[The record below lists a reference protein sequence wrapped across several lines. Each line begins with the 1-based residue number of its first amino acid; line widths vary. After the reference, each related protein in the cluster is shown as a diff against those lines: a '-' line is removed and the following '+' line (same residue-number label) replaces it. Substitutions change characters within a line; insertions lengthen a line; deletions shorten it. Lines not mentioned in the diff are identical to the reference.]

1 MNYAQGTFYGQQADQ
16 DERGTCSFGRNFA
29 NTMKLPWST
38 GTHNTVALNDNMFND
53 SLPCGTCIMY
63 RGTGQGIGTTPIPQ
77 NWTRAIVN
85 NRCVPAAPSCACKG
99 FAEGTLPAHCLLPLH
114 GTAATAIGL

>member
-1 MNYAQGTFYGQQADQ
+1 MQGTFYGQQADQ

-29 NTMKLPWST
+29 NTMHLPWSN
-38 GTHNTVALNDNMFND
+38 GTHNTVALNDNMFST
-53 SLPCGTCIMY
+53 SLPCGTCILY

-85 NRCVPAAPSCACKG
+85 NRCVPMQP
-99 FAEGTLPAHCLLPLH
+99 
-114 GTAATAIGL
+114 